1 MKSSALVAPFIL
13 LGIGSVSSTPLG
25 KRADIPTQTQILQ
38 YALTLEHLETAF
50 YSGALAKFDAGAF
63 ASAGFAPWVRGRFA
77 QIGQHEAAHVAFLTS
92 ALGSDA
98 VAACTYNFSYTDPQS
113 FAALSQVLEGVGT
126 AAYLGAAQFLP
137 SPSVL
142 TAAGAIL
149 TTEARHDAWVA
160 SAVLGGTPWSGAL
173 DTPLDQNQVFTLAAS
188 FITSCPSANPALPF
202 TAFPALTI
210 VAAGGGAPAAPGK
223 SAQVAFK
230 DSGSGGDRYVA
241 FMSGLS
247 TTFAKIDGNKQV
259 TIPAGLQGTVYAV
272 VTSSGSNATDAST
285 LAGPAI
291 LSFPFP
297 ASASNP

>member
-13 LGIGSVSSTPLG
+13 LGISSVSGTPLG
-25 KRADIPTQTQILQ
+25 TRADTPTQTQILQ
-38 YALTLEHLETAF
+38 YALTLEHLENAF
-50 YSGALAKFDAGAF
+50 YSGALAEFDEAAF
-63 ASAGFAPWVRGRFA
+63 ESAGFKTWVRGSFA

-92 ALGSDA
+92 ALGRDA
-98 VAACTYNFSYTDPQS
+98 VAPCTYNFSYTDPPS

-137 SPSVL
+137 SPAVL

-188 FITSCPSANPALPF
+188 FITACPSSNPALPF
-202 TAFPALTI
+202 TAFPALA
-210 VAAGGGAPAAPGK
+210 VAADGGAPAAPGK
-223 SAQVAFK
+223 SAQVAFE
-230 DSGSGGDRYVA
+230 DSGSGDRYLA
-241 FMSGLS
+241 FMSGLD

-259 TIPAGLQGTVYAV
+259 TIPEGLQGTVYAV
-272 VTSSGSNATDAST
+272 VTSSNQAVTDAST
-285 LAGPAI
+285 IAGPAI
-291 LSFPFP
+291 LSFPLTSP
-297 ASASNP
+297 